1 MKIAGAATNLR
12 ACISFS
18 HGRAGKEQ
26 GPLTW
31 TSTKRPTTNH
41 QAASTIWGCLKTGG
55 YPKIISKYPKM
66 HQNAIFERGNE
77 VQAAEWN
84 AVFPKFAFKPFGSCN
99 NYTTKFFTRRSQN
112 LSASNL
118 QENHSFHGQFLVSC
132 RFSPRSIHR
141 IRNLTMFSPFV
152 PYMFHRFPRHFPA
165 ISPCVPHRPGSTWPV
180 PRWPWAA
187 AGRRTGHCRR
197 PRGRTDVWTKVW
209 MGILENHQEISP
221 GWWFGTEVYF
231 SIFWE

>member
-1 MKIAGAATNLR
+1 
-12 ACISFS
+12 
-18 HGRAGKEQ
+18 
-26 GPLTW
+26 
-31 TSTKRPTTNH
+31 
-41 QAASTIWGCLKTGG
+41 
-55 YPKIISKYPKM
+55 M

-99 NYTTKFFTRRSQN
+99 NYTTNFFTRRSQN

-118 QENHSFHGQFLVSC
+118 QENHSFHGQFLLSC

-152 PYMFHRFPRHFPA
+152 PYMFHRFPRDFPA

-197 PRGRTDVWTKVW
+197 PRGWVFLRTTKKYHLV
-209 MGILENHQEISP
+209 GGLELRFIFPYFGNNHP
-221 GWWFGTEVYF
+221 N
-231 SIFWE
+231 